1 MFRKIL
7 VANRGEIALRV
18 MRACKELGI
27 ATVAVHSEADEGALH
42 AKFADEAVCIGPAP
56 AGRSYLD
63 VKAILAACELTGSEA
78 VHPGYGFLAENA
90 EFAEIC
96 ETHNLVFIGPTADM
110 MRMMGDK
117 ASARQ
122 AMAAA
127 GVPVIPGS
135 DGAVADE
142 EAVEVAEGLEYPV
155 MIKASAGG
163 GGKGMRMAASP
174 DELETGLRMAR
185 AEAEAAFGDSEIYL
199 EKLIVNPRH
208 VEFQVLGDNTGS
220 VIHLGE
226 RDCSIQ
232 RRHQKLIEES
242 PSPAVDDD
250 LRSRMGEAATRG
262 AGSVGYRSAGTV
274 EFLLTEDGSFYFM
287 EMNTRIQVEHPVTE
301 LVTGIDLIKEQL
313 RVAAGEG
320 LRFTQDEIT
329 LRGHAIECRINAE
342 DPDHD
347 FAPRPGHVSDF
358 YVPGGPG
365 IRVDTHVYSGYDIPP
380 YYDSMIAKLLAHGNT
395 REEAIARMR
404 RALDE
409 FVIDGVPTTIP
420 FHRKMMDDPDFV
432 SGRFDTGTLER
443 RRLASANA

>member
-27 ATVAVHSEADEGALH
+27 ATVAVHSEADERALH
-42 AKFADEAVCIGPAP
+42 VKFADEAVCIGPAP
-56 AGRSYLD
+56 AARSYLD
-63 VKAILAACELTGSEA
+63 VRGILAACELTGAEA

-90 EFAEIC
+90 DFAEMC
-96 ETHNLVFIGPTADM
+96 ETHDLVFIGPSADM

-117 ASARQ
+117 ASARR
-122 AMAAA
+122 AMSAA
-127 GVPVIPGS
+127 GVPIIPGS
-135 DGAVADE
+135 HGAVTNDEAADTARE
-142 EAVEVAEGLEYPV
+142 LGYPI

-163 GGKGMRMAASP
+163 GGKGMRMAADP
-174 DELETGLRMAR
+174 EELETGLRMAR
-185 AEAEAAFGDSEIYL
+185 AEAEAAFGNDELYL

-208 VEFQVLGDNTGS
+208 VELQVLGDSTGN
-220 VIHLGE
+220 VVHLGE

-242 PSPAVDDD
+242 PSPAVDED
-250 LRSRMGEAATRG
+250 LRRRMGEAATKG
-262 AGSVGYRSAGTV
+262 AASVGYQSAGTV

-301 LVTGIDLIKEQL
+301 LVTGVDLIKEQL
-313 RVAAGEG
+313 RVASGDALPFG
-320 LRFTQDEIT
+320 QDDVEI
-329 LRGHAIECRINAE
+329 RGHAIECRINAE
-342 DPDHD
+342 DPEHD

-380 YYDSMIAKLLAHGNT
+380 YYDSMIAKLLSYGNT
-395 REEAIARMR
+395 RDEAIARMR

-409 FVIDGVPTTIP
+409 FVIDGLPTTIP
-420 FHRKMMDDPDFV
+420 FHRTMMEDADFV

-443 RRLASANA
+443 RRLASAKV